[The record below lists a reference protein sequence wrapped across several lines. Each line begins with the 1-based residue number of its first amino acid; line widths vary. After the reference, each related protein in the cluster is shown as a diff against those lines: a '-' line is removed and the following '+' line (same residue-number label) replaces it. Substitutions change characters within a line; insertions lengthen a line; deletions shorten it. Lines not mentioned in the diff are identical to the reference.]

1 MFKNTCSNIKITT
14 RSIASYKIQWANNKY
29 GKKMEV
35 INAKIILVLESKM
48 LVSIIEKTLSE
59 LEVVD
64 ERLRL

>member
-1 MFKNTCSNIKITT
+1 
-14 RSIASYKIQWANNKY
+14 
-29 GKKMEV
+29 MEV